1 MSLLVLSLGA
11 TIAIGV
17 LHNAKYLRGI
27 MFLIPLAAGIGP
39 PPSALL
45 KAQGHSQNP

>member
-11 TIAIGV
+11 TIAIGM

-27 MFLIPLAAGIGP
+27 MFLIPLAA
-39 PPSALL
+39 ALL
-45 KAQGHSQNP
+45 KAQRHSQNP